1 VADDKDQERSE
12 PATPKK
18 RDDARKKGQ
27 VAKSREI
34 PSVLVLL
41 SALSVFYFVGG
52 WMFNEMITVTRDIL
66 VQISYWRLNA
76 ESAHDLMWYIF
87 QKVVIMLAPLV
98 ICVALAGI
106 IGNIAQVGFLL
117 SGEAMSPKFS
127 KLNPLEGI
135 KRLFSVTS
143 LTELI
148 KSIFKVII
156 IGSIGYNILRGE
168 MDQIPALV
176 GVDIRSILSFV
187 GRVAL
192 KLGYYVCL
200 VLIVLAALDFVFQ
213 RWKHERD
220 LRMSKQEIK
229 DEYKQRE
236 GDPLIRSRIRSAQRE
251 MAMKRMMEAV
261 PKATVIITNPTHLAI
276 AIKYER
282 GLPAPIVVAKG
293 AGHIAERI
301 REIAAQHDIPIIEQ
315 KPLARALYKDVE
327 IGGYVP
333 VDLYHAVAEVLAYV
347 YRLKNLVHT
356 A

>member
-1 VADDKDQERSE
+1 
-12 PATPKK
+12 
-18 RDDARKKGQ
+18 
-27 VAKSREI
+27 
-34 PSVLVLL
+34 VLL
-41 SALSVFYFVGG
+41 SALSVFYFVGD
-52 WMFNEMITVTRDIL
+52 WMFDQMNGLTREIL
-66 VQISYWRLNA
+66 VQISYWRLNE
-76 ESAHDLMWYIF
+76 ESAHELMWYLF
-87 QKVVIMLAPLV
+87 QKMVILMAPLV
-98 ICVALAGI
+98 IGVALAGV
-106 IGNIAQVGFLL
+106 IGNIAQVGFML
-117 SGEAMSPKFS
+117 STEAMSPKLS
-127 KLNPLEGI
+127 KLNPLEGL
-135 KRLFSVTS
+135 KRLFSATS

-148 KSIFKVII
+148 KSIFKVVI

-176 GVDIRSILSFV
+176 AYDIHSIMGFV

-192 KLGYYVCL
+192 KLGYYTCL
-200 VLIVLAALDFVFQ
+200 VLIALAALDYVFQ

-220 LRMSKQEIK
+220 LRMTKQEIR

-251 MAMKRMMEAV
+251 MAMRRMMEAV
-261 PKATVIITNPTHLAI
+261 PKATVVITNPTHLAI
-276 AIKYER
+276 AIRYER

-301 REIAAQHDIPIIEQ
+301 REIAGQHDIPIIEQ

-327 IGGYVP
+327 IGQYVP

-347 YRLKNLVHT
+347 YRLKGLVH